1 MLSAASTA
9 AAAGSRRMPG
19 RHQMRA
25 LSVVSSAHR
34 QRASLP
40 LRRRA
45 GLSASLLQPQTQRQ
59 LQPQSQAR
67 AFFGLRD
74 LIFGEKK
81 EEKQQPEEAP
91 KDGDKR
97 GAAPKPS
104 SNGNNKQLSSSAAQ
118 AAPAPAAT
126 AVEPIL
132 GSQDELQ
139 YSVGKYARL
148 ADGAVMASCGKT
160 MLLTTVVSESPPGNG
175 SNSRDFLPLM
185 VDYRV
190 KSYAVG
196 LIPDT
201 ARRREFSGNDEE
213 ILQSRVVDRALRP
226 LFPRDFYGDTQVL
239 ATVQSLDP
247 ANDPLVVAVN
257 AASAALAVSDIPWH
271 GPIGC
276 VRVIELDGQLVVNPS
291 AAQRELATLDVLYAG
306 TEARAVMVEADGDQ
320 VSEARIVE
328 AMELAHSHVVPLVR
342 EQQALA
348 KKAGKPKR
356 AYRRVVPSEELM
368 EAAREIGLED
378 AMSVLS
384 AKNATKASRQ
394 DGERHVFGKMISLLR
409 EKFAGRADIEDASIQ
424 LAAHD
429 VFQQALRSRVLGNTQ
444 ATGEAASSTGSNGN
458 GNGNGNS
465 NANSALRFDGRSA
478 NTVRSISL
486 EADVLPM
493 AHGSAVFARGD
504 TQALCSVT
512 LGPPDRGL
520 KVRGPL
526 IDSRDSDSDQTK
538 HAMLHYEFPPY
549 CVNETGKVGG
559 VNRRM
564 IGHGALAEKAITPVL
579 PSISDF
585 PYTVR
590 MTSEVMSSDGSS
602 SMATVCGVS
611 VALMDAGVPIRAPVA
626 GISIGLVTAGDPF
639 DFANAIKPIASSD
652 YRLLTDIL
660 GTEDHYGD
668 MDFKVAGT
676 DAGVTAVQ
684 LDVKLAG
691 GVPIDVLARA
701 MQFAKKARTNIL
713 RKMSGTISAPREK
726 PKAGGEEWRVAV
738 DFTIPTTAIGALI
751 GQGGANVREIER
763 AFSCTV
769 SIDRR
774 SGQIS
779 VAATPTNAEAAKEY
793 ILSQAADVSSSANG
807 GSGDKFWFR
816 KGERYTMRV
825 AEVMDFGA
833 LLESPEAPE
842 SRRGFVH
849 ISELAPQRV
858 ENIRAVLSVGQEL
871 EFECIQDGVAG
882 KMSIKALSGGATA
895 SSSSSGSASSTA
907 SSATTANTTGPAP
920 HRRPS
925 AQSLG
930 GKRRVKAAVSTAK
943 ILGARHHPAGHRRSP
958 AASPSR
964 GSSGSDT
971 SA

>member
-1 MLSAASTA
+1 MLSAAASVTGRGARRVA
-9 AAAGSRRMPG
+9 ARPSAALRLAAHPQRRLP
-19 RHQMRA
+19 QQ
-25 LSVVSSAHR
+25 
-34 QRASLP
+34 QR
-40 LRRRA
+40 
-45 GLSASLLQPQTQRQ
+45 G
-59 LQPQSQAR
+59 
-67 AFFGLRD
+67 FFGLRE
-74 LIFGEKK
+74 LLFGDKK
-81 EEKQQPEEAP
+81 PAEDEPAAQQQRQEEAAKASDMVARAAGPIPEEAL
-91 KDGDKR
+91 
-97 GAAPKPS
+97 A
-104 SNGNNKQLSSSAAQ
+104 
-118 AAPAPAAT
+118 AAPAAAP
-126 AVEPIL
+126 EPIV

-139 YSVGKYARL
+139 YAVGKYARL

-160 MLLTTVVSESPPGNG
+160 MLLTTVVSETPPAHG
-175 SNSRDFLPLM
+175 SSRDFLPLM

-226 LFPRDFYGDTQVL
+226 LFPRDYYGDTQVL

-276 VRVIELDGQLVVNPS
+276 VRVVEIDGQLVVNPS

-306 TEARAVMVEADGDQ
+306 TETRAVMVEADGDQ
-320 VSEARIVE
+320 VAEARVVE
-328 AMELAHSHVVPLVR
+328 AMELAHSHVVPVVR
-342 EQQALA
+342 AQQALA
-348 KKAGKPKR
+348 KKIGKPKR
-356 AYRRVVPSEELM
+356 TYRQVAPSEDVM

-378 AMSVLS
+378 ALSVVS
-384 AKNATKASRQ
+384 ARHSSKASRQ
-394 DGERHVFGKMISLLR
+394 DGERHVFGKIISLLR
-409 EKFAGRADIEDASIQ
+409 EKFKDRADVEDASLQ

-429 VFQQALRSRVLGNTQ
+429 VFQHALRSRVLGTS
-444 ATGEAASSTGSNGN
+444 ESASGSGN
-458 GNGNGNS
+458 N
-465 NANSALRFDGRSA
+465 NAPRFDGRA
-478 NTVRSISL
+478 VNTIRGISL

-504 TQALCSVT
+504 TQSLCSVT
-512 LGPPDRGL
+512 LGPLDRGL

-526 IDSRDSDSDQTK
+526 VDSTDDENTK

-564 IGHGALAEKAITPVL
+564 IGHGALAEKAVLPVL
-579 PSISDF
+579 PSITEF

-611 VALMDAGVPIRAPVA
+611 MALMDAGVPIRSPVA
-626 GISIGLVTAGDPF
+626 GISIGLVTTGDPF
-639 DFANAIKPIASSD
+639 DFEKASKPIPTSD

-713 RKMSGTISAPREK
+713 RKMSGTISAPRAE
-726 PKAGGEEWRVAV
+726 PKDGGQQWRVAIE
-738 DFTIPTTAIGALI
+738 FTIPTRSIGVLI
-751 GQGGANVREIER
+751 GQGGSNVREIER
-763 AFSCTV
+763 AYSCSV

-774 SGQIS
+774 SGLIR
-779 VAATPTNAEAAKEY
+779 VAAPPAEAEAAKEY
-793 ILSQAADVSSSANG
+793 IMSQVLDAPA
-807 GSGDKFWFR
+807 GSDKFYFR

-825 AEVMDFGA
+825 AEIMDFGV

-842 SRRGFVH
+842 TRRGFVH
-849 ISELAPQRV
+849 ISELAPERI
-858 ENIRAVLSVGQEL
+858 EDIRSVVSIGQEL
-871 EFECIQDGVAG
+871 EFECLQDGVAG
-882 KMSIKALSGGATA
+882 KMSRKVLFAGTSAPTA
-895 SSSSSGSASSTA
+895 AS
-907 SSATTANTTGPAP
+907 TTTSDAAAPTVAAVTTGPAP

-925 AQSLG
+925 AQSMG

-943 ILGARHHPAGHRRSP
+943 MLGSRHHPAGHRRSGN
-958 AASPSR
+958 ASRNEKSN
-964 GSSGSDT
+964 SSDT
-971 SA
+971 SNTSSA